1 MADIAITG
9 PVVPNSLAN
18 CETLFASVAIAAGK
32 VVYRTAAGLAG
43 LADSDA
49 GAALN
54 AEAFGIAVNTA
65 GIGEPVTVAKNGTTI
80 TQAGTTFTKGLV
92 YFVSNTAGGIAPQAD
107 IGAADYVTSL
117 GIASSTSALIIDIQ
131 IGGFAI

>member
-1 MADIAITG
+1 MADITITG
-9 PVVPNSLAN
+9 PVVPNSLSN
-18 CETLFASVAIAAGK
+18 CETMFAAVAIAAGK
-32 VVYRTAAGLAG
+32 VVYKNTSGLAA
-43 LADSDA
+43 LADSDLSAA
-49 GAALN
+49 GA
-54 AEAFGIAVNTA
+54 EAIGIAVNTA

-107 IGAADYVTSL
+107 IGAGDYVTSI

-131 IGGFAI
+131 IGGFTI